1 MALRLIFTK
10 PSPRCGG
17 RADPK
22 SGAARWPQNRGR
34 KLWHWTSKV
43 GIQRSG
49 RTGIPIH
56 VLVTETF
63 FTRPLPIHLKVLR
76 HPQAQTV
83 WQWARFLFAAVG
95 FSGKRPLIVN
105 LDETSIPV
113 IFSDVKGTVL
123 VRNGPAAW
131 ATVPRQ
137 RATKG
142 EMRMYF
148 THVAMICND
157 PALQPILPQ
166 VIFVGAAAL
175 TKTQFHLLGA
185 ELPDNVYLK
194 RMPKG
199 WNNADEHKV
208 IIELLAMVLAGH
220 EDLQVILAF
229 DAAPIHLAPKV
240 LEQLRA
246 SGFLFLLVPAKL
258 TWLLQPL
265 DRCVFFR
272 FKLYLKQRF
281 TEAFLN
287 GVSNTEKVP
296 RMIRLVIQAI
306 RYVLQKYTWE
316 YAFRQTGLWI
326 DQSSVAASIKRD
338 LQIKDIP
345 HIPCERPSAE
355 MLRRCWPKNRQFDED
370 LVMSLVPAD
379 QPVPAASPGVSVSP
393 ASATSATGA
402 ACSSASSSSG
412 VLPGA
417 RAAER
422 RQRLRTKTT
431 PLS

>member
-1 MALRLIFTK
+1 M
-10 PSPRCGG
+10 
-17 RADPK
+17 
-22 SGAARWPQNRGR
+22 
-34 KLWHWTSKV
+34 
-43 GIQRSG
+43 
-49 RTGIPIH
+49 
-56 VLVTETF
+56 
-63 FTRPLPIHLKVLR
+63 
-76 HPQAQTV
+76 
-83 WQWARFLFAAVG
+83 
-95 FSGKRPLIVN
+95 N